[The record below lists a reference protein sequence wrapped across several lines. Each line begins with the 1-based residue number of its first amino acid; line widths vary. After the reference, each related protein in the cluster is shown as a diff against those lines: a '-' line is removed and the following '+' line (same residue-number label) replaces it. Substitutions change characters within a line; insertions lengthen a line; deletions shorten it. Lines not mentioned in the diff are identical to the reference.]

1 VNRTPPDLSLH
12 LYVFRVSARSSQAH
26 PKHGLPTDGLPTD
39 GLSPEHGQRASWI
52 RNLSVRYRGD
62 RNARSDSDR
71 RNRKDRTGR
80 LTGKHSAVREH
91 ETGTNSS
98 GERPARRG
106 HIHPVTFR
114 NSRTRQR
121 LWKRPELHDRDHP
134 VVERAVALY
143 AGPYG
148 VPRSHT
154 RVSPPEAPL
163 PRVFLLRV
171 TPRARGIRCVRR
183 LRPSGRGRPRMVVL
197 L

>member
-1 VNRTPPDLSLH
+1 VNRTPPDLSRH
-12 LYVFRVSARSSQAH
+12 LYVFRVSARSRQAH
-26 PKHGLPTDGLPTD
+26 PKHGLPTDGLRP
-39 GLSPEHGQRASWI
+39 GYGQRAPRNW
-52 RNLSVRYRGD
+52 NLSVCCRGD

-80 LTGKHSAVREH
+80 LAWKHSAVREH

-98 GERPARRG
+98 GDRPARRG
-106 HIHPVTFR
+106 HIHLVTFR

-134 VVERAVALY
+134 VAERAAALY

-163 PRVFLLRV
+163 PRVLLLRV

-183 LRPSGRGRPRMVVL
+183 LRPTGRKRPWMVVL